1 MDSRITTANEADAP
15 VSPDTDTKTP
25 TTPRSG
31 EIGVLLSVSAIL
43 KTSTQGPGD
52 NGNKKKE
59 APRHN
64 RNDVSR
70 LRGFHETP

>member
-1 MDSRITTANEADAP
+1 MDSRITTANEAGAP
-15 VSPDTDTKTP
+15 RFARYRYRHGENAVQGGQTP
-25 TTPRSG
+25 
-31 EIGVLLSVSAIL
+31 
-43 KTSTQGPGD
+43 TQGPGD